1 MQVYRIDDP
10 EELDIIKEELDNQLL
25 FEWDLEGVED
35 LLETKNL
42 EEFIYEFNNQL

>member
-10 EELDIIKEELDNQLL
+10 KELDIIKEEIDSQLPV
-25 FEWDLEGVED
+25 EWDLEGVED

-42 EEFIYEFNNQL
+42 EEFIYESNN